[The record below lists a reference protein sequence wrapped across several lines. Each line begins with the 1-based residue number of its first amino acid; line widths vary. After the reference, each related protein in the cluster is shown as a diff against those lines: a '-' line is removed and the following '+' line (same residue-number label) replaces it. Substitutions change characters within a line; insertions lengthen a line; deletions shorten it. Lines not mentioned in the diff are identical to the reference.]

1 LGGCRPARLPRCEV
15 RPLARAMQKVPQ
27 PGSADMQET
36 SVSSKPGWRER
47 AHRSAPESSGAG
59 KYTEQAKQSIS
70 LQIPATHKQ
79 VTNQL
84 LIYSPSL
91 ADRGLVGRYEP
102 GQVGPANQSGPKPSQ
117 KRGKVQ
123 SRAIRHCHSSSIR
136 PGNYTSSPS
145 LQVLYSTKMSTDH

>member
-1 LGGCRPARLPRCEV
+1 MRAALDWMTEPATG
-15 RPLARAMQKVPQ
+15 
-27 PGSADMQET
+27 PGSADMLKT
-36 SVSSKPGWRER
+36 SVSSEHGWRESTC
-47 AHRSAPESSGAG
+47 RSASESSGAE
-59 KYTEQAKQSIS
+59 KYRDQAKQSIS
-70 LQIPATHKQ
+70 LWILATHKR

-84 LIYSPSL
+84 LMYSPSL
-91 ADRGLVGRYEP
+91 ANGGLVGRYEP